1 MSHVLVLWAHICM
14 QKGLVL
20 SLQLNTQVQ
29 KQGKDQIRE
38 MLLDEKRIIMLKKR
52 QNAMVLGLIFGY
64 LYSWNQSLVIQS
76 ATRMIFHSLVMKD
89 FTSNAF
95 SSLQDYSLNTI
106 LILSHGDY
114 QLISH
119 ILLGFGREY
128 SEVGITYKTVQAPA
142 CVHGG
147 QS

>member
-1 MSHVLVLWAHICM
+1 
-14 QKGLVL
+14 
-20 SLQLNTQVQ
+20 
-29 KQGKDQIRE
+29 

-95 SSLQDYSLNTI
+95 SSL
-106 LILSHGDY
+106 
-114 QLISH
+114 
-119 ILLGFGREY
+119 
-128 SEVGITYKTVQAPA
+128 
-142 CVHGG
+142 
-147 QS
+147 